1 MAGIQGLYS
10 TGSTALG
17 RSLLGFALAPLLSCL
32 LVMSGI
38 MLYFFA
44 TAPVSVPPPT
54 WDVVVGA
61 FLLGVAIGTLT
72 LGGLLS
78 YIGMGLIGVP
88 AWLILRFTNNE
99 SGIAYTFIGAIGGW
113 WIGPALGGR
122 KWEGFPLD
130 LTGACGGALALFL
143 FWRIARRP

>member
-1 MAGIQGLYS
+1 MAGIHGLYS

-44 TAPVSVPPPT
+44 TAPVSGPAPT

-61 FLLGVAIGTLT
+61 CLLGVAIGTLT

-78 YIGMGLIGVP
+78 YIGMGLIGFP
-88 AWLILRFTNNE
+88 A
-99 SGIAYTFIGAIGGW
+99 
-113 WIGPALGGR
+113 
-122 KWEGFPLD
+122 
-130 LTGACGGALALFL
+130 
-143 FWRIARRP
+143 